1 MSTTKEQSVKRLFE
15 LINLDDLA
23 AVEAQWAAF
32 EEEVANLDDSEDD
45 DETEVIWIIKDV
57 IDWESGF
64 FVDWKDT
71 ESFIASLDALAER
84 VDISIDWGVEDTD
97 DDDFLDNTSV
107 PDLMETAYEQLR
119 SQGYT
124 LWNWATDGDCYG
136 GWLAKSSDDEEMLSL
151 SEELGM
157 EFRTGDMPF

>member
-32 EEEVANLDDSEDD
+32 EEEVANLNDSEDD

-71 ESFIASLDALAER
+71 ESFIASIDALVER

-97 DDDFLDNTSV
+97 DDDFLDSISV
-107 PDLMETAYEQLR
+107 PDLMEAAYEQLR

-124 LWNWATDGDCYG
+124 LWNWATEGDCYG
-136 GWLAKSSDDEEMLSL
+136 GWLAKSADDEEMLSL
-151 SEELGM
+151 SEALGV

>member
-45 DETEVIWIIKDV
+45 EETEVIWIIKDV

-71 ESFIASLDALAER
+71 ESFIASIDALAER
-84 VDISIDWGVEDTD
+84 VEISIDWGVEDTD

-107 PDLMETAYEQLR
+107 PDLMEAAYGQLR

-124 LWNWATDGDCYG
+124 LWNWATEGDCYG
-136 GWLAKSSDDEEMLSL
+136 GWLAKSTDDEEMLSL
-151 SEELGM
+151 SEELGV